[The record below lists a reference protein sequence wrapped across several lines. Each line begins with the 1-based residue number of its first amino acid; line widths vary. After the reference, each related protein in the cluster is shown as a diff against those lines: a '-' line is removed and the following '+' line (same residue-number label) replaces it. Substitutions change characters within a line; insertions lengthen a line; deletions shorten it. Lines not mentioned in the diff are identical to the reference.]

1 MPEEEMKQTVDEFD
15 AKWMQQLDLE
25 ANHYMVE
32 MDGNKDGHV
41 SRFEFLNYHLK
52 RAGFAEEQD

>member
-41 SRFEFLNYHLK
+41 SRLEFLNYHLK
-52 RAGFAEEQD
+52 RAGFAEEKD